1 MRTDLFKIAENFRL
15 NGIVRN
21 VFPFGSGHINDS
33 YKVLTSEQNY
43 LLQRVNQ
50 EVFKDIRGLTSNLV
64 RVTEFLSDL
73 ITEQNPDEKEVLNT
87 IRANNGNYFFTDEE
101 VDCWR
106 VFDFIEG
113 SKSYDIAEN
122 TDLAFEGGKTYG
134 WFIKMLDKF
143 PADTLTETIPQ
154 FHDIQFRLD
163 NFRNAVSKD
172 VVERVGECKKEIGF
186 IEQRVEE
193 MSEIQNL
200 GKDGKIPLR
209 VTHND
214 TKINN
219 VLFNAEN
226 KGICVIDLDTVMPGF
241 VHFDFGDAIRTFTNT
256 ADEDEKDLTKVSMN
270 LDLFKAFAEGFLS
283 ETKEILNKTEIS
295 ILAFSSKLMTFII
308 GIRFLTDYLDG
319 DIYYKT
325 KYPDHNLIRARVQ
338 FKLVESMEEQFKEM
352 EKTIKNLTK

>member
-1 MRTDLFKIAENFRL
+1 MRTDLFKIAKNFRL

-33 YKVLTSEQNY
+33 YKVLSSERNY

-50 EVFKDIRGLTSNLV
+50 EVFKDVRGLTSNLV
-64 RVTEFLSDL
+64 RVTEYLSDL
-73 ITEQNPDEKEVLNT
+73 IAENNPDGMQVLNT
-87 IRANNGNYFFTDEE
+87 IRANNGNYFFTNEE
-101 VDCWR
+101 GDCWR

-134 WFIKMLDKF
+134 WFIKMLDQF
-143 PADTLTETIPQ
+143 PADTLTETLPK

-163 NFRNAVSKD
+163 NFRNSVNKD
-172 VVERVGECKKEIGF
+172 VAERVGEAKKEIDF
-186 IEQRVEE
+186 VEKHAEE
-193 MSEIQNL
+193 MSKIHIL
-200 GKDGKIPLR
+200 GIDEKIPLR

-219 VLFNAEN
+219 VLFNEDN
-226 KGICVIDLDTVMPGF
+226 KGICVIDLDTVMPGY

-256 ADEDEKDLTKVSMN
+256 ADEDEKNLSKVSMDI
-270 LDLFKAFAEGFLS
+270 DLFKAFSEGFLS
-283 ETKEILNKTEIS
+283 ETKDILKKTEIS
-295 ILAFSSKLMTFII
+295 TLAFSAKLMTFII
-308 GIRFLTDYLDG
+308 GLRFLTDYLDG
-319 DIYYKT
+319 DVYYKT
-325 KYPDHNLIRARVQ
+325 KYPEHNLIRARVQ

>member
-1 MRTDLFKIAENFRL
+1 MQTDLFNISENFRL

-33 YKVLTSEQNY
+33 YKVMTSEQNY

-50 EVFKDIRGLTSNLV
+50 EVFKDTRGLTSNLV
-64 RVTEFLSDL
+64 RVTEFLSD
-73 ITEQNPDEKEVLNT
+73 IISEQNPDEKEVLNT
-87 IRANNGNYFFTDEE
+87 IRANNGNYFFTDDEG
-101 VDCWR
+101 DCWR

-134 WFIKMLDKF
+134 WFIKMLDQF

-163 NFRNAVSKD
+163 NFRKAVEKD
-172 VVERVGECKKEIGF
+172 VVERVGESKKEVSF
-186 IEQRVEE
+186 VEQRAEE
-193 MSEIQNL
+193 MSKIHIL

-219 VLFNAEN
+219 VLFNEEN
-226 KGICVIDLDTVMPGF
+226 KGICVIDLDTVMPGY
-241 VHFDFGDAIRTFTNT
+241 VHFDFGDAIRTFSNT
-256 ADEDEKDLTKVSMN
+256 ADEDEKDLDKVSMD
-270 LDLFKAFAEGFLS
+270 LDLFKAFSEGFLS
-283 ETKEILNKTEIS
+283 ETKEILKTTEIS
-295 ILAFSSKLMTFII
+295 TLAFSAKLMTFII
-308 GIRFLTDYLDG
+308 GLRFLTDYLDG
-319 DIYYKT
+319 DVYYKT
-325 KYPDHNLIRARVQ
+325 KYPEHNLTRARVQ
-338 FKLVESMEEQFKEM
+338 FRLVESMEQQFVEM
-352 EKTIKNLTK
+352 EKIIKSLTS